1 MCALQKHPVSWLH
14 LQLPQHDAAFLTFCF
29 YTSTISKW
37 LKLSWWPCWC
47 FSLKK
52 EQPFV
57 MDCHQ
62 GMRDS
67 QADRFQAALMGDTR
81 PRWTPEL
88 RSSTGFSSQE
98 NTKSFAL
105 HQGLLTEWASR
116 KPLLILMQIW
126 EFFTSRMVIAN
137 LRAVLLMIIGWGSH
151 CSVLK
156 TSPHI
161 AVILPWTET
170 LFKEHYCFIS
180 FLVFFNSVQR
190 KRLAFWVPDPRV

>member
-1 MCALQKHPVSWLH
+1 MFPRNKSFLQFITKLSNPQKSDSKSILFIVSSRSALPSVYPLEYSHRPSWTKQLVNNHKNIMCALQKHPVSWLH

-67 QADRFQAALMGDTR
+67 QADRFQVALMGDTR

-105 HQGLLTEWASR
+105 HQGLLTQRASR
-116 KPLLILMQIW
+116 KL
-126 EFFTSRMVIAN
+126 
-137 LRAVLLMIIGWGSH
+137 
-151 CSVLK
+151 
-156 TSPHI
+156 
-161 AVILPWTET
+161 
-170 LFKEHYCFIS
+170 
-180 FLVFFNSVQR
+180 
-190 KRLAFWVPDPRV
+190 